1 MSSEPFLIRTVPTL
15 LKCRSGAVIIT
26 HRKEIARIVRGDDDF
41 FFVYQYALRTSLR
54 PVRLLFFPRIL
65 SDNTGLILGIIKIPT
80 EVKG

>member
-1 MSSEPFLIRTVPTL
+1 MLSEPFLIRTVPTL

-41 FFVYQYALRTSLR
+41 FFVYQYALRTSL
-54 PVRLLFFPRIL
+54 LLFFPRIL